1 MQRPGTRA
9 LPSTSWR
16 AGRAPALSIIV
27 PTRNEVGNIRP
38 LLARLEDALSGIDA
52 EVLIV
57 DDSDD
62 DTPEIARQAASPSAL
77 TIRIHV
83 RPPGQ
88 RAGGLGGAVLVGLAL
103 ARGPVCVVMDADL
116 QHPPELLETLL
127 RVSRAG
133 VDFVVA
139 SRYVGGGR
147 NEGLDGWHRRAVSKL
162 ATWAAKWVLRPELAG
177 ISDPMSG
184 FFLVRRSCLDLSS
197 LHPRGFKLL
206 LELLVSSPQASVAE
220 VPYTFD
226 ARHSG
231 VSKAG
236 IGEGLTYLRRLAE
249 LRVQARCARR
259 GRGAGLATVEE
270 PAITHALSSCSK
282 CHIWHCSACGCPG
295 DRHLALAADRATAD
309 GRPVGPEA
317 AAIIRGPQAQCNT
330 SAIHTQRNT

>member
-1 MQRPGTRA
+1 MVRMTTQRAARRA
-9 LPSTSWR
+9 SPSASSR
-16 AGRAPALSIIV
+16 AGEALALSVIV
-27 PTRNEVGNIRP
+27 PTRNEAGNIGP
-38 LLARLEDALSGIDA
+38 LLTRLADALRGIDA
-52 EVLIV
+52 EVFIV
-57 DDSDD
+57 DDSHDA
-62 DTPEIARQAASPSAL
+62 TPEIARQLAARSAFP
-77 TIRIHV
+77 IRVHA

-88 RAGGLGGAVLVGLAL
+88 RTGGLGGAVLVGLAQ

-127 RVSRAG
+127 RVSRTG

-147 NEGLDGWHRRAVSKL
+147 NEGLEGWHRRAVSKL

-184 FFLVRRSCLDLSS
+184 FFLVRRSCLDLSA
-197 LHPRGFKLL
+197 LHPQGFKLL
-206 LELLVSSPQASVAE
+206 LELLVSNPEASVAE

-249 LRVQARCARR
+249 LRVKAPCAPQRSRR
-259 GRGAGLATVEE
+259 RTTDSEGAKDY
-270 PAITHALSSCSK
+270 PY
-282 CHIWHCSACGCPG
+282 PQ
-295 DRHLALAADRATAD
+295 
-309 GRPVGPEA
+309 PV
-317 AAIIRGPQAQCNT
+317 Q
-330 SAIHTQRNT
+330 